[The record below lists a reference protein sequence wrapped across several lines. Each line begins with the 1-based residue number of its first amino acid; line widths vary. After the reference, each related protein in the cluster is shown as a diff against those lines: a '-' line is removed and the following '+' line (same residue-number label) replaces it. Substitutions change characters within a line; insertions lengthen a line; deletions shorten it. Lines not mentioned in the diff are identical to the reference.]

1 MMAVGASIGE
11 RIKHLKERKNVKDTE
26 LAKVLHI
33 DRATLKRIIE
43 GGTEKVSSQVII
55 DAAQHFGVSTDF
67 LLGLTDMPDPMNH
80 PVESFGLTEGAA
92 RAILSEEVNIGM
104 LNRLLENLRFCQL
117 TQTMAY
123 ALEPDQTV
131 GVMTYDNILAHGES
145 LFLEYMVP
153 SVKIKRELKK
163 DSQKI
168 AAKVIDPNTVGN
180 GQMLE
185 EFRAVIQ
192 QIRKDM
198 KMEKPVSVPV
208 TREFLREMDKE
219 ILARAGGER
228 KNISPRIVAEVL
240 TDKSMV
246 ANICTPDQRRKF
258 IDLMEDILITYR
270 GEDDGAVMQL
280 LRQNRAYIVEQ
291 MTEMKFRY
299 HPYWQEMIE
308 WGEAGILSSIQ
319 DYDPSYGTTFL
330 TFATYRIETE
340 LRDFLHSI
348 RMAYMENYYPDDE
361 DSEGTGQGKSCVFGL
376 PGIAAA

>member
-1 MMAVGASIGE
+1 MAIGASIGARLE
-11 RIKHLKERKNVKDTE
+11 HLRARKGVSDAE
-26 LAKVLHI
+26 LAKAFGI
-33 DRATLKRIIE
+33 NRSTMGRILKGE
-43 GGTEKVSSQVII
+43 TEKVSSQMII
-55 DAAQHFGVSTDF
+55 DAAQYFGVSTDF

-92 RAILSEEVNIGM
+92 RAILSEDVNIGI

-123 ALEPDQTV
+123 ALVPDQTA
-131 GVMTYDNILAHGES
+131 GVLSYDNILAHGES
-145 LFLEYMVP
+145 LFLEYMAP

-198 KMEKPVSVPV
+198 KMEKPLSVPV
-208 TREFLREMDKE
+208 TREFLKEMDKE

-228 KNISPRIVAEVL
+228 KNINPRIVAEVL

-258 IDLMEDILITYR
+258 IDMIEDILITYR
-270 GEDDGAVMQL
+270 GEEG
-280 LRQNRAYIVEQ
+280 
-291 MTEMKFRY
+291 
-299 HPYWQEMIE
+299 
-308 WGEAGILSSIQ
+308 
-319 DYDPSYGTTFL
+319 
-330 TFATYRIETE
+330 
-340 LRDFLHSI
+340 
-348 RMAYMENYYPDDE
+348 
-361 DSEGTGQGKSCVFGL
+361 GTGTIK
-376 PGIAAA
+376 

>member
-1 MMAVGASIGE
+1 MAIGTSIGARLE
-11 RIKHLKERKNVKDTE
+11 HLRARKGVPDAE
-26 LAKVLHI
+26 LAKVFGI
-33 DRATLKRIIE
+33 NRSTMGRILKGE
-43 GGTEKVSSQVII
+43 TEKVSSQMII
-55 DAAQHFGVSTDF
+55 DAAQYFRVSTDF

-92 RAILSEEVNIGM
+92 RAILSEDVNINM

-123 ALEPDQTV
+123 ALEPDQTA
-131 GVMTYDNILAHGES
+131 GVMSYDNILAHGES
-145 LFLEYMVP
+145 LFLEYMAP

-185 EFRAVIQ
+185 EFRSVIQ

-198 KMEKPVSVPV
+198 KMEKPLSVPV
-208 TREFLREMDKE
+208 TREFLKEMDKE
-219 ILARAGGER
+219 ILIRAGGER
-228 KNISPRIVAEVL
+228 KNINPRIVAEVL

-270 GEDDGAVMQL
+270 GEDG
-280 LRQNRAYIVEQ
+280 
-291 MTEMKFRY
+291 
-299 HPYWQEMIE
+299 
-308 WGEAGILSSIQ
+308 
-319 DYDPSYGTTFL
+319 
-330 TFATYRIETE
+330 
-340 LRDFLHSI
+340 
-348 RMAYMENYYPDDE
+348 
-361 DSEGTGQGKSCVFGL
+361 GTGTIQ
-376 PGIAAA
+376 

>member
-1 MMAVGASIGE
+1 MAIGASIGARLE
-11 RIKHLKERKNVKDTE
+11 HLRARKGVSDAE
-26 LAKVLHI
+26 LAKAFGI
-33 DRATLKRIIE
+33 NRSTIGRILKGE
-43 GGTEKVSSQVII
+43 TEKVSSQMII
-55 DAAQHFGVSTDF
+55 DAAQYFGVSTDF

-92 RAILSEEVNIGM
+92 RAILSEDVNIGI

-123 ALEPDQTV
+123 ALEPDQMA
-131 GVMTYDNILAHGES
+131 GVMCYDNILAHGES
-145 LFLEYMVP
+145 LFLEYMAP

-198 KMEKPVSVPV
+198 KMEKPLSVPV
-208 TREFLREMDKE
+208 TRELLKEMDNE
-219 ILARAGGER
+219 ILTRAGGER
-228 KNISPRIVAEVL
+228 KNINPRIVAEVL

-246 ANICTPDQRRKF
+246 ANICTPDQRKKF

-270 GEDDGAVMQL
+270 GEEG
-280 LRQNRAYIVEQ
+280 
-291 MTEMKFRY
+291 
-299 HPYWQEMIE
+299 
-308 WGEAGILSSIQ
+308 
-319 DYDPSYGTTFL
+319 
-330 TFATYRIETE
+330 
-340 LRDFLHSI
+340 
-348 RMAYMENYYPDDE
+348 
-361 DSEGTGQGKSCVFGL
+361 GTGPIQ
-376 PGIAAA
+376 

>member
-1 MMAVGASIGE
+1 MAIGASIGARLE
-11 RIKHLKERKNVKDTE
+11 HLRARKGVPDAE
-26 LAKVLHI
+26 LAKVFGI
-33 DRATLKRIIE
+33 NRSTMGRILKGE
-43 GGTEKVSSQVII
+43 TEKVSSQMII
-55 DAAQHFGVSTDF
+55 AAAQYFGVSTDF

-80 PVESFGLTEGAA
+80 PVESFKLTEGAA
-92 RAILSEEVNIGM
+92 RAILSEDVNIDM

-123 ALEPDQTV
+123 ALEPEQTA
-131 GVMTYDNILAHGES
+131 GVMSYDNILAHGES
-145 LFLEYMVP
+145 LFLEYMAP

-185 EFRAVIQ
+185 EFRSVIQ

-198 KMEKPVSVPV
+198 KMEKPLSVPV
-208 TREFLREMDKE
+208 TREFLKEMDKE

-228 KNISPRIVAEVL
+228 KNINPRIVAEVL

-270 GEDDGAVMQL
+270 GEEG
-280 LRQNRAYIVEQ
+280 
-291 MTEMKFRY
+291 
-299 HPYWQEMIE
+299 
-308 WGEAGILSSIQ
+308 
-319 DYDPSYGTTFL
+319 
-330 TFATYRIETE
+330 
-340 LRDFLHSI
+340 
-348 RMAYMENYYPDDE
+348 
-361 DSEGTGQGKSCVFGL
+361 GTGTIQ
-376 PGIAAA
+376 

>member
-1 MMAVGASIGE
+1 MAIGASIGARLE
-11 RIKHLKERKNVKDTE
+11 HLRARKGVSDAE
-26 LAKVLHI
+26 LAKAFGI
-33 DRATLKRIIE
+33 NRSTIGRILKGE
-43 GGTEKVSSQVII
+43 TEKVSSQMII
-55 DAAQHFGVSTDF
+55 DAAQYFGVSTDF

-92 RAILSEEVNIGM
+92 RAILSEDVNIGI

-123 ALEPDQTV
+123 ALEPDQTA
-131 GVMTYDNILAHGES
+131 GVMSYANILAHGES
-145 LFLEYMVP
+145 LFLEYMAP

-198 KMEKPVSVPV
+198 KMEKPLSVPV
-208 TREFLREMDKE
+208 TRELLKEMDKE

-228 KNISPRIVAEVL
+228 KNINPRIVAEVL

-258 IDLMEDILITYR
+258 IDLIEDILITYR
-270 GEDDGAVMQL
+270 GEEG
-280 LRQNRAYIVEQ
+280 
-291 MTEMKFRY
+291 
-299 HPYWQEMIE
+299 
-308 WGEAGILSSIQ
+308 
-319 DYDPSYGTTFL
+319 
-330 TFATYRIETE
+330 
-340 LRDFLHSI
+340 
-348 RMAYMENYYPDDE
+348 
-361 DSEGTGQGKSCVFGL
+361 GTGTIQ
-376 PGIAAA
+376 

>member
-1 MMAVGASIGE
+1 MAIGASIGARLE
-11 RIKHLKERKNVKDTE
+11 HLRARKGVSDAE
-26 LAKVLHI
+26 LAKAFGI
-33 DRATLKRIIE
+33 NRSTIGRILKGE
-43 GGTEKVSSQVII
+43 TEKVSSQMII
-55 DAAQHFGVSTDF
+55 DAAQYFGVSTDF

-92 RAILSEEVNIGM
+92 RAILSEDVSIDM

-123 ALEPDQTV
+123 ALEPDQMA
-131 GVMTYDNILAHGES
+131 GVMSYDNILAHGES
-145 LFLEYMVP
+145 LFLEYMAP

-198 KMEKPVSVPV
+198 KMEKPLSVPV
-208 TREFLREMDKE
+208 TRELLKEMDKE

-228 KNISPRIVAEVL
+228 KNINPRIVAEVL

-258 IDLMEDILITYR
+258 IDLIEDILITYR
-270 GEDDGAVMQL
+270 GEDG
-280 LRQNRAYIVEQ
+280 
-291 MTEMKFRY
+291 
-299 HPYWQEMIE
+299 
-308 WGEAGILSSIQ
+308 
-319 DYDPSYGTTFL
+319 
-330 TFATYRIETE
+330 
-340 LRDFLHSI
+340 
-348 RMAYMENYYPDDE
+348 
-361 DSEGTGQGKSCVFGL
+361 GTGTIQ
-376 PGIAAA
+376 